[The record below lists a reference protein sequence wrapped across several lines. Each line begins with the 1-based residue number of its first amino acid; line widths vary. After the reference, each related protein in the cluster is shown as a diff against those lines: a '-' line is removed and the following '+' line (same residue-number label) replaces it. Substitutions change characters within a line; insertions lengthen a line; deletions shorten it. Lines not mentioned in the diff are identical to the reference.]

1 MLVRGLWLK
10 IFRTLFSYLE
20 QLFLFFLCSVS
31 LFCSSRISWLWS
43 LIWKEI
49 GILLR
54 KPQTRSVFCITKLCF
69 LTYCICCI
77 SPTVSGKYQ
86 RAKVLHSGQ
95 TPLKE
100 VEEAEFFSLVLRLK
114 YSKYL
119 FVSYSQ
125 WSNWSTKH
133 HKDSRKAKNGNVT
146 HVVGLE
152 EEIQR
157 EHFVTGSRVKIQIH
171 VDVSVFA
178 VNVISVTKPKKCWAT
193 QKLSTILMSESRT
206 GQDN

>member
-10 IFRTLFSYLE
+10 IFRTFFSYLE
-20 QLFLFFLCSVS
+20 QLFLFFSVPF

-100 VEEAEFFSLVLRLK
+100 VEEAEFFSVLRLK

-133 HKDSRKAKNGNVT
+133 HKDSRKAKNGSVT
-146 HVVGLE
+146 HVVVLE